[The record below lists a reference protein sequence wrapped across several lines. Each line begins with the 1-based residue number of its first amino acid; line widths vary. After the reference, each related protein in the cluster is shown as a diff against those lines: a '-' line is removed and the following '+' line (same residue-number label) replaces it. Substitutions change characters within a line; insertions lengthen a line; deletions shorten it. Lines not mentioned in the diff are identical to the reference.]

1 MLTILQNRDPFV
13 LVLIDGDGMIF
24 EDDLLRK
31 GEIGGKEAAAGL
43 WNGIKDHVHN
53 RLPDI
58 PSDCRIMARIYANM
72 KGLSEVCWRAA
83 LVEKAG
89 LVEEF
94 YRGFTGSKILF
105 DFVDVGPG
113 KDRADEKING
123 MQYHPSSGIH
133 CGLTVRQNCL
143 GCIWAI
149 FIANIYFLGV
159 PTITATHASWSN
171 TLNR

>member
-1 MLTILQNRDPFV
+1 MALDHQRETQFNREGQLRERKLQDELRKLKAFMNRDPFV

-53 RLPDI
+53 SLPDI
-58 PSDCRIMARIYANM
+58 PSDCRIMTRIYANM
-72 KGLSEVCWRAA
+72 KGLSEVCWRAG

-89 LVEEF
+89 LIEEF

-105 DFVDVGPG
+105 DFIDVGPG

-123 MQYHPSSGIH
+123 MQYHPSSGVH
-133 CGLTVRQNCL
+133 
-143 GCIWAI
+143 
-149 FIANIYFLGV
+149 
-159 PTITATHASWSN
+159 
-171 TLNR
+171 